1 MASHENDEIVG
12 LVPFRNSLLIFCQ
25 YSIWALYGKTT
36 SDYELV
42 KINTPTGCIAPESIQ
57 VGNQIFYLSDTH
69 VYGLF
74 ANDFNMVSAQVIT
87 KQIESTMRAIPL
99 TEKVKQLRVIL
110 KESTIYLFPMGKHLS
125 MMNC

>member
-1 MASHENDEIVG
+1 M
-12 LVPFRNSLLIFCQ
+12 
-25 YSIWALYGKTT
+25 
-36 SDYELV
+36 
-42 KINTPTGCIAPESIQ
+42 
-57 VGNQIFYLSDTH
+57 
-69 VYGLF
+69 YGLF

>member
-1 MASHENDEIVG
+1 MG
-12 LVPFRNSLLIFCQ
+12 F
-25 YSIWALYGKTT
+25 IWKTT
-36 SDYELV
+36 YDYELV
-42 KINTPTGCIAPESIQ
+42 KINTPTGCIAPESIKV

-74 ANDFNMVSAQVIT
+74 ANDFNMVSAQMIT

-99 TEKVKQLRVIL
+99 TEKSKAVAGYFEGKY
-110 KESTIYLFPMGKHLS
+110 YLSFPNGKHLS

>member
-1 MASHENDEIVG
+1 MIIFPPLIFDVASHENDEIVG

-57 VGNQIFYLSDTH
+57 VVGNQIF
-69 VYGLF
+69 
-74 ANDFNMVSAQVIT
+74 I
-87 KQIESTMRAIPL
+87 
-99 TEKVKQLRVIL
+99 
-110 KESTIYLFPMGKHLS
+110 
-125 MMNC
+125 

>member
-1 MASHENDEIVG
+1 MG
-12 LVPFRNSLLIFCQ
+12 F
-25 YSIWALYGKTT
+25 IWKTT

-57 VGNQIFYLSDTH
+57 VVGKSNFYLSDTH

-74 ANDFNMVSAQVIT
+74 ANDFNMVSAQMIT

-110 KESTIYLFPMGKHLS
+110 KETIYLFPMENTCL
-125 MMNC
+125 